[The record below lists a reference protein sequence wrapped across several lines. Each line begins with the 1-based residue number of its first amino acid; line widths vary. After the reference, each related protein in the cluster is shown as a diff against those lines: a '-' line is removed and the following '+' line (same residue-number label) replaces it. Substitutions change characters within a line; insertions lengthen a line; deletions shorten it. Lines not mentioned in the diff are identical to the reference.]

1 MNIAEWHPR
10 SKNIVLNIKAE
21 ALLNQYNF
29 IFQTTLRRFISIL
42 QTAQIFYWMM
52 PALKIFFC
60 WRNDQWKIWTA
71 SWIEFEIQFFCR
83 ECCRITSRTVVWIFK
98 ISANPSA
105 FILKTT
111 FFDLRDYS
119 ATFIKTLTLLLD
131 YISSSSEHFFFVYLT
146 TCSWIQ

>member
-52 PALKIFFC
+52 PALKILSVGE
-60 WRNDQWKIWTA
+60 T
-71 SWIEFEIQFFCR
+71 
-83 ECCRITSRTVVWIFK
+83 
-98 ISANPSA
+98 ISGKSE
-105 FILKTT
+105 
-111 FFDLRDYS
+111 
-119 ATFIKTLTLLLD
+119 LLV
-131 YISSSSEHFFFVYLT
+131 E
-146 TCSWIQ
+146 